1 MNEGSKQLSSFV
13 WRKIKI
19 ISESTNLS
27 GSKTSLANLRRGVG
41 KKPGSIPEIW
51 DITLNELP
59 ERFISK
65 DGNPTYGEWASH
77 ISLTLFALH
86 QQGKDLNNKCMN
98 QENKS
103 LGDASRALKNAIE
116 DDGSRVKRR
125 FDAIAT
131 ALDMDEMS
139 YHLRGLVQLFKSKD
153 IPLDYPQLA
162 RDIYEFQFPNSRD
175 QVRLRW
181 GQAFYRSDKE
191 DNASNQ
197 K

>member
-1 MNEGSKQLSSFV
+1 MNEGSKQVSSFV
-13 WRKIKI
+13 WQKIKI

-27 GSKTSLANLRRGVG
+27 GSKTILADLRRGVG
-41 KKPGSIPEIW
+41 KTPGSVPEIW
-51 DITLNELP
+51 KITLNDLP
-59 ERFISK
+59 EGFISK

-86 QQGKDLNNKCMN
+86 QQGKDTTSKCMS

-103 LGDASRALKNAIE
+103 LGDAARILRGKIE

-125 FDAIAT
+125 LDAIAT
-131 ALDMDEMS
+131 ASDIEEMS
-139 YHLRGLVQLFKSKD
+139 YHLRGLIQLFKSKD

-162 RDIYEFQFPNSRD
+162 RDIYEFQFPNIRD

-181 GQAFYRSDKE
+181 GQSFYRSDKE

>member
-1 MNEGSKQLSSFV
+1 
-13 WRKIKI
+13 
-19 ISESTNLS
+19 
-27 GSKTSLANLRRGVG
+27 
-41 KKPGSIPEIW
+41 
-51 DITLNELP
+51 
-59 ERFISK
+59 
-65 DGNPTYGEWASH
+65 
-77 ISLTLFALH
+77 
-86 QQGKDLNNKCMN
+86 
-98 QENKS
+98 
-103 LGDASRALKNAIE
+103 
-116 DDGSRVKRR
+116 
-125 FDAIAT
+125 
-131 ALDMDEMS
+131 MDEMS